1 MNPTSRHIYVSANAN
16 NEGAAAAVVHGYDGN
31 NKKSISV
38 VMTHDGPAMVK
49 RSLRVEIRQ
58 LHAQERARHHPRSH
72 GSSRLKIQWDLR
84 LRVASPY
91 PFLEPMEDANGMVLV
106 MRINSRNY
114 DIISSNGD

>member
-1 MNPTSRHIYVSANAN
+1 MNPTSRHIYVSTNAN
-16 NEGAAAAVVHGYDGN
+16 NEGAAAAAVHGYDGN

-49 RSLRVEIRQ
+49 RSLRVEIPQ

-84 LRVASPY
+84 
-91 PFLEPMEDANGMVLV
+91 
-106 MRINSRNY
+106 
-114 DIISSNGD
+114 